1 MKVGGVRQERR
12 LLNTSSRVSGLNP
25 RGLQSDG
32 ANRSGFFHL
41 CKLLGAVGVELV
53 VYLYALESDHAFRGC
68 ACECSFFVRSMSF
81 KDCM

>member
-41 CKLLGAVGVELV
+41 CKLLGAVGVELIV
-53 VYLYALESDHAFRGC
+53 NLNSVESDHAFRGR
-68 ACECSFFVRSMSF
+68 ACECSFFVRSVSF
-81 KDCM
+81 KNRM